1 MSTKTTALTLKH
13 DASAIGEH
21 IQKQTHNNNQL
32 LATDTSVDLTTQ
44 PSSNKTNAFSSSQNL
59 HWTAITVGSIIQI
72 EKIHPVSVTF
82 NATDFIRMILA
93 KHILQYTVLIAR

>member
-1 MSTKTTALTLKH
+1 MLFRR
-13 DASAIGEH
+13 
-21 IQKQTHNNNQL
+21 QK
-32 LATDTSVDLTTQ
+32 
-44 PSSNKTNAFSSSQNL
+44 NL